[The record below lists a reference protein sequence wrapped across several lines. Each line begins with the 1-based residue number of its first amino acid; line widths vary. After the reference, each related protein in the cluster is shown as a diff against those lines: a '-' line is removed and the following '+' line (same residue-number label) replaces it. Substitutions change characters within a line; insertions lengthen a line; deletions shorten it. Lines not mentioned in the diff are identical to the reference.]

1 MTGFDPQEFGKVLAR
16 LDSQDKTLAR
26 LEQDM
31 HELSENLNRL
41 TAMMCAAPRRNKPKT
56 DWFEMLVGA
65 ILGAVC
71 YFIGAKLMGQ

>member
-16 LDSQDKTLAR
+16 LDSQDRTLAR

-31 HELSENLNRL
+31 HELSESVNRL
-41 TAMMCAAPRRNKPKT
+41 TAMMCAAPRTSMKKP
-56 DWFEMLVGA
+56 DWFEMIVGA

-71 YFIGAKLMGQ
+71 YFVGAKIIG